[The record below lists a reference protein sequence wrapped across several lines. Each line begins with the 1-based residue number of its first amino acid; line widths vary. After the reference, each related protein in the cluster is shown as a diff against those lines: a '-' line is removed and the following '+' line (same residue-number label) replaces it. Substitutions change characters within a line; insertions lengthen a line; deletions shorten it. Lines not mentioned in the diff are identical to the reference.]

1 MPISWNICV
10 DDFNC
15 HADVQEEKACELH
28 LLFQTIT
35 LLNASPSHLHIKVS
49 FRSIKHWF
57 NRLSSTPIRG
67 LAWDGKWWFD
77 DDLSWPHQIKLRR
90 VFKHIRCILLCHKTL
105 KIVVVYCAQ
114 QEARHEYNMTR
125 KQVGVLVDGINH
137 ILVVQTE
144 HEMTRNVGIKNDFWR
159 TKATLRQIVKLC
171 GILHS
176 DNTITGK
183 YPNKGL
189 LSYWLTVPCSKKDKT
204 NLFWMHII

>member
-1 MPISWNICV
+1 MSCIYIT
-10 DDFNC
+10 
-15 HADVQEEKACELH
+15 LH
-28 LLFQTIT
+28 L
-35 LLNASPSHLHIKVS
+35 HLHIKVL

-77 DDLSWPHQIKLRR
+77 DDLSWPHQIKLWRD
-90 VFKHIRCILLCHKTL
+90 FKHINYWCILLCQTL

-114 QEARHEYNMTR
+114 QEALHEYNMTR

-159 TKATLRQIVKLC
+159 TKVTLRQIVKLR

-189 LSYWLTVPCSKKDKT
+189 LSYWLTVCTMFKEWQDKFIL
-204 NLFWMHII
+204 NAYYIVVDHSWYLERP